1 MTETRT
7 PRLIVLEMEPLFRNL
22 CQGTDAAVSLSRSR
36 DIEDPDHNGL
46 VFVAEGIDSAA
57 RRVHRARGRSDP
69 SPGWRAHLNRDSTR
83 RPNWRQNPGVIVIN
97 PKRLAPL
104 RRGFSFAF
112 FTPQSGEFPLSEE
125 QAHGPDGS
133 RGISQS

>member
-57 RRVHRARGRSDP
+57 RRVHRARGRSVTVT
-69 SPGWRAHLNRDSTR
+69 GWWVSLSCPVAGGRLCYTAH
-83 RPNWRQNPGVIVIN
+83 QVCEVI
-97 PKRLAPL
+97 
-104 RRGFSFAF
+104 
-112 FTPQSGEFPLSEE
+112 
-125 QAHGPDGS
+125 GS
-133 RGISQS
+133 RTMQ